1 MDTIIP
7 NPNCDY
13 KVIIKCFT
21 YNHQNY
27 IEDALKGF
35 VMQKT
40 NFPFCAIVVDDFST
54 DSTVE
59 IIKKYEEQYPN
70 IIKGIYLQEN
80 YYSQGKSKEPFFKPW
95 FDRTKYIALCEGDDY
110 WTDENK
116 LQKQI
121 DWLDF
126 HPEYSMCCTD
136 AIVTCNNIE
145 LDWHRFEK
153 DSDITPE
160 QMILGGG
167 FYIQTATIVYKKEI
181 LNFMN
186 EAFIRLCS
194 TGDYS
199 LQIMC
204 SIKGKV
210 RYLSEKTAV
219 YRYQNPG
226 SWSSNNKNNN
236 IERLIKYWRSVLNML
251 DGFDDYT
258 NGKYSET
265 IKLRKINFITEKII
279 KYYHNRTLLNKEF
292 NDILSLLSYKQK
304 IVFFIK
310 KQIYVLKKFSNLA
323 WII

>member
-1 MDTIIP
+1 MNTIIP
-7 NPNCDY
+7 QPDIDY
-13 KVIIKCFT
+13 KVIIKCYT

-40 NFPFCAIVVDDFST
+40 NFPFCAIVVDDYSSDKT
-54 DSTVE
+54 AE
-59 IIKKYEEQYPN
+59 IIRRYEKLYPN
-70 IIKGIYLQEN
+70 IIKGVYLQEN
-80 YYSQGKSKEPFFKPW
+80 YYSQKKKKGPLIQSW
-95 FDRTKYIALCEGDDY
+95 FNRTEYIALCEGDDY

-136 AIVTCNNIE
+136 ATITCKNIE
-145 LDWHRFEK
+145 LDWHRYEK

-167 FYIQTATIVYKKEI
+167 YFIQTATIVYKKEI
-181 LNFMN
+181 LYFMK
-186 EAFIRLCS
+186 EVFIRQCK

-258 NGKYSET
+258 NGKFSET
-265 IKLRKINFITEKII
+265 IKQRKINFISEKII
-279 KYYHNRTLLNKEF
+279 KYYHNRSILKKEF
-292 NDILSLLSYKQK
+292 KDILSLLSYKQK

-310 KQIYVLKKFSNLA
+310 KHIYVFKKYFTK
-323 WII
+323 